1 MSSTTLDPYTAKAEN
16 TSLSAQEKIAGLH
29 EIVKSAKT
37 GMLTTHGSDGH
48 LHSRAMIPTSR
59 KSNAAFDDT
68 QLSLVFI
75 ANNATG
81 KFDEIRND
89 SHVNVSF
96 CDTNTTSWASYS
108 GTATVS
114 QNKELIHKHFHSS
127 MSAYFGDLKDGVHKG
142 NAEDPRI
149 SVIEVV
155 PQEIHYWVATK
166 GHLARAADAAM
177 SKVTGNASAPG
188 ELRTISQSEIQL
200 TQNLNNK

>member
-1 MSSTTLDPYTAKAEN
+1 MHKMSSTTLDPYTAKAEN
-16 TSLSAQEKIAGLH
+16 TSLSAQEKITGLH
-29 EIVKSAKT
+29 EILKSAKT

-48 LHSRAMIPTSR
+48 LHSRAMIPS
-59 KSNAAFDDT
+59 SPFDDT

-81 KFDEIRND
+81 KFEEIKND

-142 NAEDPRI
+142 TADDPRI

-155 PQEIHYWVATK
+155 PKEIRYWVATK
-166 GHLARAADAAM
+166 GYLARAADAAM

-188 ELRTISQSEIQL
+188 ELRTISESEIQL
-200 TQNLNNK
+200 TQHLHNK

>member
-16 TSLSAQEKIAGLH
+16 TTLSAQEKIAGLH

-48 LHSRAMIPTSR
+48 LHSRAMIPASP
-59 KSNAAFDDT
+59 FDDT
-68 QLSLVFI
+68 QLSLLFI

-81 KFDEIRND
+81 KFDEIKND

-96 CDTNTTSWASYS
+96 CDTSTTSWASYS

-114 QNKELIHKHFHSS
+114 QDKELIHKHYSS
-127 MSAYFGDLKDGVHKG
+127 AMSAYFGDLKDGVHKG
-142 NAEDPRI
+142 TADDPRI

-155 PQEIHYWVATK
+155 PKEIRYWVSTK
-166 GHLARAADAAM
+166 GYMARAADAAV
-177 SKVTGNASAPG
+177 SRVTGNVSAPG
-188 ELRTISQSEIQL
+188 ELRTITQAEIQL
-200 TQNLNNK
+200 TQGLHTK